1 MEAVFNA
8 QRQPLI
14 DEIASLKHLNE
25 TLAQTNRDAK
35 NEIVDL
41 RENVNHL
48 KSQIG
53 TLEGKL

>member
-1 MEAVFNA
+1 MEAAFNA
-8 QRQPLI
+8 QKKPLV
-14 DEIASLKHLNE
+14 DEIESLKNLNE
-25 TLAQTNRDAK
+25 TLIQINRDAK
-35 NEIVDL
+35 NEIAEL